1 MTIDQESQDES
12 QPKIKRGRFDSL
24 NLYEVTEDELNIIE
38 RGSPSSI
45 YLNFSVFLV
54 TMAISFL
61 ISLLTTKIDSIY
73 TFSIFTIL
81 CSVGFFLGI
90 FFAIMWHRNR
100 SESTD
105 VCNKIKSRLKNE

>member
-1 MTIDQESQDES
+1 MNEQESQDES
-12 QPKIKRGRFDSL
+12 QPRINRARFDSL
-24 NLYEVTEDELNIIE
+24 NLYEVSEEELNIIE

-45 YLNFSVFLV
+45 YLNYSVFLL

-73 TFSIFTIL
+73 TFSIFVI
-81 CSVGFFLGI
+81 CCIVGFLIGI
-90 FFAIMWHRNR
+90 FFGIMWYRNR

-105 VCNKIKSRLKNE
+105 ICKKIKSRLKTE